1 MLIIILIERLGATKE
16 NINVQMNQKPIHEE
30 SKDPVTLSSKKFEK
44 IEEKIHSKD
53 NINDNDSLELKKVS
67 VSS

>member
-1 MLIIILIERLGATKE
+1 MLIIILIERLGAVKE

-30 SKDPVTLSSKKFEK
+30 SKDPVTSSSKKFEK
-44 IEEKIHSKD
+44 IDSKD
-53 NINDNDSLELKKVS
+53 NINDNGSLELKKVS